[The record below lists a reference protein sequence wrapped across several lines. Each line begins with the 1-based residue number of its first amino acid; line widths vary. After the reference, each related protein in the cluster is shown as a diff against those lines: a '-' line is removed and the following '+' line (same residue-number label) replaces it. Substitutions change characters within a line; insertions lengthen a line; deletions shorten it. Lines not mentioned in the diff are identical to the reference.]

1 MLYITISGELNARCV
16 TAIIK
21 RLLEHRPVSNIK
33 EDGINML
40 RITATTVFR
49 GLEEYYNNLER
60 DYLGSQLLRLIFSHM
75 MNLLLK
81 YKGQITLVL
90 LDFTV

>member
-1 MLYITISGELNARCV
+1 MLYITISGKLNAGCV
-16 TAIIK
+16 TATIK

-33 EDGINML
+33 ENGINMF
-40 RITATTVFR
+40 RITAITVFR
-49 GLEEYYNNLER
+49 GLKEYYNNLER
-60 DYLGSQLLRLIFSHM
+60 DYLGSQLLRLIFSLI

-81 YKGQITLVL
+81 HKGQITLVL